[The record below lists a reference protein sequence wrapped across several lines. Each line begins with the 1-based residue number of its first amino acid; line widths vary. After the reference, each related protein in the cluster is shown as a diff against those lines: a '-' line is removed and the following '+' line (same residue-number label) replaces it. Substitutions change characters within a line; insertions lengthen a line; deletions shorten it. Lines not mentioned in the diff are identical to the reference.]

1 MKIAVT
7 GGSGFIGKNLLKI
20 LVKNKKNKIINLYR
34 KKKFNHTRV
43 KNIKLDLSKK
53 LKKIFI

>member
-20 LVKNKKNKIINLYR
+20 LVNNKKNKIINLYR
-34 KKKFNHTRV
+34 KNLIT
-43 KNIKLDLSKK
+43 LE
-53 LKKIFI
+53 LKI